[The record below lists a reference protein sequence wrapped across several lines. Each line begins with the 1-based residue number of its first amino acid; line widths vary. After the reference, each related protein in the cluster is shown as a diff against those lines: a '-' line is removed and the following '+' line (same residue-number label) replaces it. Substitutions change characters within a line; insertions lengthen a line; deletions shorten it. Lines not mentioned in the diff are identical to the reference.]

1 MRFKRDHVGIVIQRA
16 HVSIVRSI
24 RHVSLVR
31 DWHRARGDREL
42 PLFADFVP
50 NERAGDSAD
59 LSISYIVRKD
69 GKLSYICQQAGQRVE
84 QVHDA
89 KMPSRA
95 LSDCLD
101 PAMAAA
107 AKPIWDA
114 CVLVKLPVYSIIPLS
129 DRDGCPVTIEQI
141 FLPYTRHGSGADVM
155 VAALHAC
162 STEGRFVHHGLLRN
176 HAKAPLHWAVMLD
189 PAIAAPPRPAADAGV
204 EIDDGVLDDEISSA
218 TR

>member
-1 MRFKRDHVGIVIQRA
+1 MHFQRA

-31 DWHRARGDREL
+31 DWHRARGTRDL
-42 PLFADFVP
+42 PEFSDFVP

-59 LSISYIVRKD
+59 LSISDIVRED
-69 GKLSYICQQAGQRVE
+69 GKLGFVCRQAGPRVE

-89 KMPSRA
+89 RMPARA

-101 PAMAAA
+101 PKMAAA
-107 AKPIWDA
+107 ARPIWDA
-114 CVLVKLPVYSIIPLS
+114 CVVNKLPVYSIIPVS

-141 FLPYTRHGSGADVM
+141 FLPYARGGSSAEVM

-162 STEGRFVHHGLLRN
+162 STEGRFVHQGLLRN
-176 HAKAPLHWAVMLD
+176 HSKAPLHWAVIVD
-189 PAIAAPPRPAADAGV
+189 PMTAAPARPVTGATV
-204 EIDDGVLDDEISSA
+204 ELSDDIVVSEAVSSSA
-218 TR
+218 SR

>member
-1 MRFKRDHVGIVIQRA
+1 MQFQKA

-31 DWHRARGDREL
+31 DWHRARGTREL
-42 PLFADFVP
+42 PEFSDFVP
-50 NERAGDSAD
+50 NERAGDLAD
-59 LSISYIVRKD
+59 LSISEVRRE
-69 GKLSYICQQAGQRVE
+69 GGRFAYLCRQAGPRLE

-89 KMPSRA
+89 RMSSRL
-95 LSDCLD
+95 LSECLD
-101 PAMAAA
+101 PCMAAA

-114 CVLVKLPVYSIIPLS
+114 CVWTKLPVYCIIPVS
-129 DRDGCPVTIEQI
+129 DCNGSPVTIEQI
-141 FLPYTRHGSGADVM
+141 FLPYARRGNSADVM

-176 HAKAPLHWAVMLD
+176 HAKAPLHWAVIVD
-189 PAIAAPPRPAADAGV
+189 PAIAAAPRPASDAV
-204 EIDDGVLDDEISSA
+204 TEIDDGVLDDEASSA

>member
-1 MRFKRDHVGIVIQRA
+1 MQFQRA

-31 DWHRARGDREL
+31 DWHRARGVREL
-42 PLFADFVP
+42 PEFKDFVP

-59 LSISYIVRKD
+59 LSISDVMRKD
-69 GKLSYICQQAGQRVE
+69 DKLSYICRTAGPRVE

-89 KMPSRA
+89 KMPSRH

-101 PAMAAA
+101 PGMAKA

-114 CVLVKLPVYSIIPLS
+114 CVLNKLPVYSIIPLS

-141 FLPYTRHGSGADVM
+141 FLPYARGGSSADVM

-162 STEGRFVHHGLLRN
+162 STEGRFVHQGLLRN
-176 HAKAPLHWAVMLD
+176 IAKAPLHWAVIVD
-189 PAIAAPPRPAADAGV
+189 PAIAAAPKPADDAV
-204 EIDDGVLDDEISSA
+204 IELDDGVLNDEVSSA
-218 TR
+218 AR

>member
-1 MRFKRDHVGIVIQRA
+1 MHFQKVHISTI
-16 HVSIVRSI
+16 RSI

-31 DWHRARGDREL
+31 DWQRARGTREL
-42 PLFADFVP
+42 PEFSEFVP
-50 NERAGDSAD
+50 NERAGDLPD
-59 LSISYIVRKD
+59 LSISEVRRVG
-69 GKLSYICQQAGQRVE
+69 GKFSYFCRHAGARLE
-84 QVHDA
+84 QVHGA
-89 KMPSRA
+89 TMSSRL

-114 CVLVKLPVYSIIPLS
+114 CVLAKLPVYSIIPLS

-141 FLPYTRHGSGADVM
+141 FLPYTRHGNSADVM

-176 HAKAPLHWAVMLD
+176 HAKAPLHWAVIVD
-189 PAIAAPPRPAADAGV
+189 PTITAAPRPASDATV
-204 EIDDGVLDDEISSA
+204 ELDDDDLLDDG
-218 TR
+218 

>member
-1 MRFKRDHVGIVIQRA
+1 MQFQRA

-31 DWHRARGDREL
+31 DWHRARGSRDL
-42 PLFADFVP
+42 PEFKDFVP

-59 LSISYIVRKD
+59 LSISDIVRED
-69 GKLSYICQQAGQRVE
+69 GKLSYVCRTAGPRVE

-89 KMPSRA
+89 KMPSRP

-101 PAMAAA
+101 PGMAKA

-114 CVLVKLPVYSIIPLS
+114 CVLNKLPVYSIIPLS
-129 DRDGCPVTIEQI
+129 DRDGCPVTVEQI
-141 FLPYTRHGSGADVM
+141 FLPYARDGSGADVM

-162 STEGRFVHHGLLRN
+162 STEGRFVHQGLLRN
-176 HAKAPLHWAVMLD
+176 LAKAPLHWAVIVD
-189 PAIAAPPRPAADAGV
+189 PAIAAAPKPADDAV
-204 EIDDGVLDDEISSA
+204 IELDDGVLDDEVSSA
-218 TR
+218 GR